1 MNSEYINPERLWRS
15 RPAMD
20 ENIRSTLLS
29 MLSEDRISRID
40 EVLDRRTSHITILL
54 DRIFHPHNI
63 AAVIRSADAFGLST
77 IHLIESE
84 KKFTPSI
91 ANSNNGNDHEHS
103 TSDALKSPGIS
114 MGSEKW
120 VQVKRHSETQN
131 AIQELRESGFTLVC
145 LCPPPLYGTTK
156 ETLENKS
163 PSEKRNEPICISELP
178 FEEKLC
184 LVFGSELEGL
194 SKELTSEADILA
206 FIPMYGFVESFNISV
221 ACAITLFCSTIP
233 KTKAERRT
241 AQLTPYEKEILRDE
255 WIKKSVPRVDRILP
269 QLEKRAKD

>member
-1 MNSEYINPERLWRS
+1 MIDGEESD
-15 RPAMD
+15 MD
-20 ENIRSTLLS
+20 EQTRRTLLS
-29 MLSEDRISRID
+29 MLTDERILRIE

-54 DRIFHPHNI
+54 DRIYHPHNI

-84 KKFTPSI
+84 KKSTSPI
-91 ANSNNGNDHEHS
+91 PNSKSEIDHENT

-120 VQVKRHSETQN
+120 VQVKRYRETSN
-131 AIQELRESGFTLVC
+131 AIKELRESGFTLVC
-145 LCPPPLYGTTK
+145 LCPPPLYGTSK
-156 ETLENKS
+156 EKLENIS
-163 PSEKRNEPICISELP
+163 SLRNRNEPICITELP

-206 FIPMYGFVESFNISV
+206 FIPMFGFVESFNISV

-233 KTKAERRT
+233 KTKPERRT
-241 AQLTPYEKEILRDE
+241 VKLNVEEKGKLRDE
-255 WIKKSVPRVDRILP
+255 WIKQSVPRVDLILP
-269 QLEKRAKD
+269 QLEKRAKE